1 MRAPKHPHP
10 TPPRKGG
17 RVVWGRLVLAAMVAA
32 TGPVLSACDS
42 LDSFDIFDSKKK
54 LTGERK
60 PVFPEGI
67 PGVASGVPPELVK
80 GYHEQD
86 GGGLDPAKAAAEAAA
101 EPAAKPKK
109 PKSEPKSELKSEPKP
124 PPQRTASK
132 PAPKPPSDP
141 YGAAPTRAAAPEPA
155 QQPAPQ
161 AATAPW
167 PAAQPQAAWPA
178 APGAVAR

>member
-1 MRAPKHPHP
+1 MRAPKHRRP
-10 TPPRKGG
+10 TIARKPG
-17 RVVWGRLVLAAMVAA
+17 RAGWGRLVLIAIVAA

-42 LDSFDIFDSKKK
+42 LDSFEIFDSKKK
-54 LTGERK
+54 LAGERK
-60 PVFPEGI
+60 PVFPEGV
-67 PGVASGVPPELVK
+67 PGVSSGVPPELVK
-80 GYHEQD
+80 GYHEPE

-109 PKSEPKSELKSEPKP
+109 PKSELKPETKP
-124 PPQRTASK
+124 TPQRTASK
-132 PAPKPPSDP
+132 PAPKPPAQSDP

-167 PAAQPQAAWPA
+167 PTAQPQAAWP
-178 APGAVAR
+178 GAR

>member
-1 MRAPKHPHP
+1 MRAPKHPHLSV
-10 TPPRKGG
+10 PRKRG
-17 RVVWGRLVLAAMVAA
+17 RVRWGRLVLAAIVAA

-42 LDSFDIFDSKKK
+42 LDSLEIFDSKKK

-60 PVFPEGI
+60 PVFPDGV

-80 GYHEQD
+80 GYHEPE
-86 GGGLDPAKAAAEAAA
+86 GGRLDPAKAAAEAAA

-109 PKSEPKSELKSEPKP
+109 PK

-132 PAPKPPSDP
+132 PAPKPSAPSDP
-141 YGAAPTRAAAPEPA
+141 YGAAPTRAAEPA

-178 APGAVAR
+178 APGAVPR

>member
-1 MRAPKHPHP
+1 MRAPKHLHP
-10 TPPRKGG
+10 TLPRLRGWVG
-17 RVVWGRLVLAAMVAA
+17 WRRLVLAAIVAA

-42 LDSFDIFDSKKK
+42 LDSFEIFDSKKK
-54 LTGERK
+54 LTGDRK
-60 PVFPEGI
+60 PVFPEGV

-80 GYHEQD
+80 GYREPE
-86 GGGLDPAKAAAEAAA
+86 GGGLDPAKAAAVAAA

-109 PKSEPKSELKSEPKP
+109 PKPELKPA
-124 PPQRTASK
+124 PQRTASK

-161 AATAPW
+161 AATSPW
-167 PAAQPQAAWPA
+167 PTAQPQAAWPA
-178 APGAVAR
+178 APGR